1 MKNVVHRQLTTNK
14 NVRRLARVVLQ
25 RCGLTGIVNLRRKL
39 QKDSGLNVARYSAAS
54 TADSFDFIYR
64 TAAWRVDEGQ
74 SLSGPGSDLQSTE
87 DLRKTLPIVLNG
99 LGVRVLLD
107 AGCGDFNW
115 MKTIEFSCQYIGID
129 IVSSVIQTNQAAYGN
144 VDRSFV
150 CADIIRDPLPAAD
163 AVICRELLFH
173 LTYEQ
178 CFRALENLMA
188 TGARHYFMTSNRGY
202 WLNFDIATGDWRE
215 LNFERAPFRLP
226 SPRLAIRDDFEMPDR
241 FIGVWE
247 RDDLRASLSHGTN
260 ARHAIEPRSDV

>member
-1 MKNVVHRQLTTNK
+1 MKNVVHGHLTTNR
-14 NVRRLARVVLQ
+14 NLRRVARVVLQ

-64 TAAWRVDEGQ
+64 TAAWRLDEGQ

-87 DLRKTLPIVLNG
+87 DVRDTLPLVLNG

-115 MKTIEFSCQYIGID
+115 MKTIELSCRYIGID

-144 VDRSFV
+144 ADRSFV
-150 CADIIRDPLPAAD
+150 CADIIHDPLPPVD

-173 LTYEQ
+173 LSYEQ
-178 CFRALENLMA
+178 CFRALKNLVK
-188 TGARHYFMTSNRGY
+188 TDARYYLLTSNRGY

-215 LNFERAPFRLP
+215 LNLEVAPFHLP
-226 SPRLAIRDDFEMPDR
+226 PPRLAIRDDFQFPDR
-241 FIGVWE
+241 FIGVWG
-247 RDDLRASLSHGTN
+247 RDELH
-260 ARHAIEPRSDV
+260 ARLAGR